1 MSPLIRLLASFIA
14 LMMAMGI
21 GRFALTPQMPHLLS
35 EGQIDLTGAGLIAA
49 ANYLGYFVG
58 AVDSIFARS
67 HHPVRAR
74 LYGGLW
80 LCVLL
85 TLASYWAHGFWPH
98 LLLRFGTGVA
108 SAWALVMIT
117 SLSQP
122 LAIAAGRP
130 RLGSLVFAGP
140 GLGILLTGLL
150 ALGSNLLG
158 QSSATLW
165 LVYGGVALLML
176 LAILPFLPR
185 PSLTDAPISGADSN
199 ASIAP
204 LGWIYFLFGLGYIIP
219 ATFLSQMASAQF
231 KGAWQADLF
240 WPCFGL
246 AAALGVVVAS
256 LRRKAPNTT
265 RRWLMTTLWLQA
277 AGVFACLLGNGWGLA
292 LGVLLCGGPFLAC
305 MQLVMA
311 RLREVAPHGYQR
323 NTGVLTACFAIGQL
337 SGPLLASV
345 SNHLSD
351 GLQPALVI
359 AGCGLL
365 LAGAVLLRPATTVS
379 QQSPALARELVRVER
394 APERRARCRGKGG
407 ASAQPLQELFAPTE
421 EQTALNLVQYD
432 PRESQSGPAC
442 RAHQWPS

>member
-67 HHPVRAR
+67 HHHVRGR

-130 RLGSLVFAGP
+130 RLGALVFAGP

-158 QSSATLW
+158 QDSATLW
-165 LVYGGVALLML
+165 LIYGVVALVML
-176 LAILPFLPR
+176 LAILPFLPK
-185 PSLTDAPISGADSN
+185 PTATVTHTTSAGSN
-199 ASIAP
+199 GSIAH
-204 LGWIYFLFGLGYIIP
+204 LCWIYFLYGLGYIIP

-256 LRRKAPNTT
+256 LRRKDPNTT

-277 AGVFACLLGNGWGLA
+277 GGVFACLLGNGWGLA
-292 LGVLLCGGPFLAC
+292 LGVLLCGAPFLAC

-323 NTGVLTACFAIGQL
+323 STGLLTASFAIGQL

-345 SNHLSD
+345 SSHLSG
-351 GLQPALVI
+351 GLQPALII
-359 AGCGLL
+359 AGAGLL
-365 LAGAVLLRPATTVS
+365 LAGAVLLNRQPSAS
-379 QQSPALARELVRVER
+379 GCEPALA
-394 APERRARCRGKGG
+394 APGPGK
-407 ASAQPLQELFAPTE
+407 
-421 EQTALNLVQYD
+421 TAH
-432 PRESQSGPAC
+432 PGSSR
-442 RAHQWPS
+442 

>member
-67 HHPVRAR
+67 HHHVRGR

-85 TLASYWAHGFWPH
+85 TLASYWADGFWPH
-98 LLLRFGTGVA
+98 LVLRFGTGVA
-108 SAWALVMIT
+108 SAWVLVMIT

-130 RLGSLVFAGP
+130 RLGALIFAGP

-150 ALGSNLLG
+150 ALGSNLMG

-165 LVYGGVALLML
+165 LVYGLVALLML
-176 LAILPFLPR
+176 LAVLPFLPK
-185 PSLTDAPISGADSN
+185 PTIAITQATSAGN
-199 ASIAP
+199 NGSIVH
-204 LGWIYFLFGLGYIIP
+204 LCWIYFLYGLGYIIP
-219 ATFLSQMASAQF
+219 ATFLSQMANAQF

-246 AAALGVVVAS
+246 AAALGVVVTS
-256 LRRKAPNTT
+256 LRRKKPHTT
-265 RRWLMTTLWLQA
+265 RRWLMATLWLQA
-277 AGVFACLLGNGWGLA
+277 AGVFACLLGNSWGLA
-292 LGVLLCGGPFLAC
+292 LGVLLCGAPFLAC

-323 NTGVLTACFAIGQL
+323 STGLLTASFAIGQL

-345 SNHLSD
+345 SSHLSG
-351 GLQPALVI
+351 GLQPALVV
-359 AGCGLL
+359 AGAGLL
-365 LAGAVLLRPATTVS
+365 LAGSVLINRPLPVHPMCTHVADS
-379 QQSPALARELVRVER
+379 AAN
-394 APERRARCRGKGG
+394 GG
-407 ASAQPLQELFAPTE
+407 
-421 EQTALNLVQYD
+421 
-432 PRESQSGPAC
+432 
-442 RAHQWPS
+442 

>member
-1 MSPLIRLLASFIA
+1 MSPRIRLLASFIA

-67 HHPVRAR
+67 HHHVRGR

-122 LAIAAGRP
+122 LAVSIGRP
-130 RLGSLVFAGP
+130 RLGALVFAGP

-158 QSSATLW
+158 QNSATLW
-165 LVYGGVALLML
+165 LVYGIVALVML
-176 LAILPFLPR
+176 LMVLPFLPQ
-185 PSLTDAPISGADSN
+185 PTLTVPHASEAGSN
-199 ASIAP
+199 ESIAH
-204 LGWIYFLFGLGYIIP
+204 LCWIYFLYGLGYIIP

-246 AAALGVVVAS
+246 AAALGVVAAS
-256 LRRKAPNTT
+256 LRRKDPHTT

-292 LGVLLCGGPFLAC
+292 LGVLLCGAPFLAC

-311 RLREVAPHGYQR
+311 RLRDVAPHGYQR
-323 NTGVLTACFAIGQL
+323 STGLLTASFAIGQL

-345 SNHLSD
+345 SSHLSG
-351 GLQPALVI
+351 GLQPALIV
-359 AGCGLL
+359 AGCGLV
-365 LAGAVLLRPATTVS
+365 LAGAVLVNRQPAARADA
-379 QQSPALARELVRVER
+379 PARAER
-394 APERRARCRGKGG
+394 APGK
-407 ASAQPLQELFAPTE
+407 
-421 EQTALNLVQYD
+421 TALPGNT
-432 PRESQSGPAC
+432 R
-442 RAHQWPS
+442 

>member
-1 MSPLIRLLASFIA
+1 MSPLIRLLASFVA

-35 EGQIDLTGAGLIAA
+35 EGQIDLTGAGLLAA

-67 HHPVRAR
+67 HQHVRGR

-85 TLASYWAHGFWPH
+85 TLASYWANGFWPH
-98 LLLRFGTGVA
+98 VLLRFGTGVA

-130 RLGSLVFAGP
+130 RLGALVFAGP
-140 GLGILLTGLL
+140 GLGIVLTGLL
-150 ALGSNLLG
+150 ALVSNLLG

-165 LVYGGVALLML
+165 LLYGTVALVML
-176 LAILPFLPR
+176 LAILPFLPK
-185 PSLTDAPISGADSN
+185 PAVTVTQVASAGSN
-199 ASIAP
+199 GSIAH
-204 LGWIYFLFGLGYIIP
+204 LCWIYFLYGLGYIIP

-231 KGAWQADLF
+231 QGAWQADLF

-246 AAALGVVVAS
+246 AAALGVGVAS
-256 LRRKAPNTT
+256 LRRKHPNTT
-265 RRWLMTTLWLQA
+265 RRWLMATLWLQA

-292 LGVLLCGGPFLAC
+292 LGVLLCGAPFLAC

-323 NTGVLTACFAIGQL
+323 STGLLTASFAIGQL

-345 SNHLSD
+345 SSHLSG
-351 GLQPALVI
+351 GLQPALVV
-359 AGCGLL
+359 AGTGLL
-365 LAGAVLLRPATTVS
+365 LAGSVLINRPL
-379 QQSPALARELVRVER
+379 P
-394 APERRARCRGKGG
+394 
-407 ASAQPLQELFAPTE
+407 AQPICTQVANG
-421 EQTALNLVQYD
+421 AAN
-432 PRESQSGPAC
+432 GG
-442 RAHQWPS
+442 

>member
-1 MSPLIRLLASFIA
+1 MSPLIRLLASFVA

-67 HHPVRAR
+67 HQHVRGR

-85 TLASYWAHGFWPH
+85 TLASYWANGFWPH

-130 RLGSLVFAGP
+130 RLGALVFAGP
-140 GLGILLTGLL
+140 GLGIVLTGLL
-150 ALGSNLLG
+150 ALVSNLSG
-158 QSSATLW
+158 QSSAALW
-165 LVYGGVALLML
+165 LIYGTVALVML
-176 LAILPFLPR
+176 LAILPFLPK
-185 PSLTDAPISGADSN
+185 PTLTVTQPTSAGSN
-199 ASIAP
+199 GSIAH
-204 LGWIYFLFGLGYIIP
+204 LCCIYFLYGLGYIIP

-231 KGAWQADLF
+231 NGAWQADLF

-246 AAALGVVVAS
+246 AAALGVGVAS
-256 LRRKAPNTT
+256 LRRKHPNTT
-265 RRWLMTTLWLQA
+265 RRWLMATLWLQA

-292 LGVLLCGGPFLAC
+292 LGVLLCGAPFLAC

-323 NTGVLTACFAIGQL
+323 STGLLTASFAVGQL

-345 SNHLSD
+345 SSHLSG
-351 GLQPALVI
+351 GLQPALVV
-359 AGCGLL
+359 AGTGLL
-365 LAGAVLLRPATTVS
+365 LAGSVLINHPLPPRPICTQMANS
-379 QQSPALARELVRVER
+379 AAN
-394 APERRARCRGKGG
+394 GG
-407 ASAQPLQELFAPTE
+407 
-421 EQTALNLVQYD
+421 
-432 PRESQSGPAC
+432 
-442 RAHQWPS
+442 

>member
-1 MSPLIRLLASFIA
+1 MSPLIRLLASFVA

-35 EGQIDLTGAGLIAA
+35 EGQIDLTGAGLLAA

-67 HHPVRAR
+67 HQHVRGR

-85 TLASYWAHGFWPH
+85 TLASSWANGFWPH

-130 RLGSLVFAGP
+130 RLGALVFAGP
-140 GLGILLTGLL
+140 GLGIVLTGLL
-150 ALGSNLLG
+150 ALVSNLLG

-165 LVYGGVALLML
+165 LLYGTVALVVL
-176 LAILPFLPR
+176 LAILPFLPK
-185 PSLTDAPISGADSN
+185 PAVTVTQVFSAGSN
-199 ASIAP
+199 GSIAH
-204 LGWIYFLFGLGYIIP
+204 LCWIYFLYGLGYIIP
-219 ATFLSQMASAQF
+219 ATFLSQMASAQLQ
-231 KGAWQADLF
+231 GAWQADLF

-246 AAALGVVVAS
+246 AAALGVGVAI
-256 LRRKAPNTT
+256 LRRKHPNTT
-265 RRWLMTTLWLQA
+265 RRWLMATLWLQA

-292 LGVLLCGGPFLAC
+292 LGVLLCGAPFLAC

-323 NTGVLTACFAIGQL
+323 STGLLTASFAVGQL

-345 SNHLSD
+345 SSHLSG
-351 GLQPALVI
+351 GLQPALVV
-359 AGCGLL
+359 AGTGLL
-365 LAGAVLLRPATTVS
+365 LAGSVLINRPL
-379 QQSPALARELVRVER
+379 P
-394 APERRARCRGKGG
+394 
-407 ASAQPLQELFAPTE
+407 AQPICTPVANG
-421 EQTALNLVQYD
+421 AAN
-432 PRESQSGPAC
+432 GG
-442 RAHQWPS
+442 

>member
-1 MSPLIRLLASFIA
+1 MSPLIRLLASFVA

-67 HHPVRAR
+67 HHHVRGR

-85 TLASYWAHGFWPH
+85 TFASYWAHGFWPH

-130 RLGSLVFAGP
+130 RLGALVFAGP
-140 GLGILLTGLL
+140 GLGIFLTGLL

-158 QSSATLW
+158 QNSATLW
-165 LVYGGVALLML
+165 LVYGVVALVML
-176 LAILPFLPR
+176 LAILPFLPK
-185 PSLTDAPISGADSN
+185 PATGTPVASHTQAGSN
-199 ASIAP
+199 GSIAH
-204 LGWIYFLFGLGYIIP
+204 LCWIYVLYGLGYIIP

-246 AAALGVVVAS
+246 AAAIGVVVAS
-256 LRRKAPNTT
+256 LRRKDPDTT

-277 AGVFACLLGNGWGLA
+277 TGVFACLLGNGWGLA
-292 LGVLLCGGPFLAC
+292 LGVLLCGAPFLAC

-311 RLREVAPHGYQR
+311 RLRDVAPHGYQR
-323 NTGVLTACFAIGQL
+323 KTGLLTASFAIGQL

-345 SNHLSD
+345 SSHLSG

-359 AGCGLL
+359 AGAGLL
-365 LAGAVLLRPATTVS
+365 LAGGILLSPQPAG
-379 QQSPALARELVRVER
+379 LAREAAR
-394 APERRARCRGKGG
+394 A
-407 ASAQPLQELFAPTE
+407 APTPGK
-421 EQTALNLVQYD
+421 TAH
-432 PRESQSGPAC
+432 PGSTR
-442 RAHQWPS
+442 

>member
-21 GRFALTPQMPHLLS
+21 GRFALTPQMPHLLN

-49 ANYLGYFVG
+49 ANYLGYLVG

-67 HHPVRAR
+67 HHHVRGR

-130 RLGSLVFAGP
+130 RLGALVFAGP
-140 GLGILLTGLL
+140 GLGIVLTGLL

-158 QSSATLW
+158 QNSATLW
-165 LVYGGVALLML
+165 LLYGVVALVML
-176 LAILPFLPR
+176 LAILPFLPK
-185 PSLTDAPISGADSN
+185 PSTAAPVARDSEARSN
-199 ASIAP
+199 GSITH
-204 LGWIYFLFGLGYIIP
+204 LCWIYVLFGLGYIIP
-219 ATFLSQMASAQF
+219 ATFLSQMASAQL

-246 AAALGVVVAS
+246 AAAIGVGVAS
-256 LRRKAPNTT
+256 LRRKDPATT
-265 RRWLMTTLWLQA
+265 RRWLMATLWLQA

-323 NTGVLTACFAIGQL
+323 STGVLTASFAIGQL

-345 SNHLSD
+345 SNHMSG

-359 AGCGLL
+359 AGAGLL
-365 LAGAVLLRPATTVS
+365 MAGSVLVS
-379 QQSPALARELVRVER
+379 QQPA
-394 APERRARCRGKGG
+394 
-407 ASAQPLQELFAPTE
+407 ASAHEPARAVPVPGK
-421 EQTALNLVQYD
+421 TAH
-432 PRESQSGPAC
+432 PGSTR
-442 RAHQWPS
+442 

>member
-1 MSPLIRLLASFIA
+1 MSPLIRLLASFVA

-35 EGQIDLTGAGLIAA
+35 EGQIDLTDAGLIAA

-67 HHPVRAR
+67 HHHVRGR
-74 LYGGLW
+74 MYGGLW

-85 TLASYWAHGFWPH
+85 TLASYWAQGFWPH

-130 RLGSLVFAGP
+130 RLGALVFAGP

-165 LVYGGVALLML
+165 LVYGVVALVML
-176 LAILPFLPR
+176 LAILPLLPQ
-185 PSLTDAPISGADSN
+185 PMPAVAHTASAGSN
-199 ASIAP
+199 QSIAH
-204 LGWIYFLFGLGYIIP
+204 LCWIYFLYGLGYIIP

-231 KGAWQADLF
+231 NGAWQADLF

-246 AAALGVVVAS
+246 AAAVGVVGVS
-256 LRRKAPNTT
+256 LRRNNTHTT

-277 AGVFACLLGNGWGLA
+277 TGVFACLLGNGWGLA
-292 LGVLLCGGPFLAC
+292 LGVLLCGTPFLAC
-305 MQLVMA
+305 MMLVMQ
-311 RLREVAPHGYQR
+311 RLREIAPHGYQR
-323 NTGVLTACFAIGQL
+323 STGLLTASFAIGQL

-345 SNHLSD
+345 SSHLSG

-359 AGCGLL
+359 AGAGLL
-365 LAGAVLLRPATTVS
+365 VAGALLLRPTVS
-379 QQSPALARELVRVER
+379 LSQPPVAAVREPVLGAPA
-394 APERRARCRGKGG
+394 PGKTAHP
-407 ASAQPLQELFAPTE
+407 AST
-421 EQTALNLVQYD
+421 
-432 PRESQSGPAC
+432 R
-442 RAHQWPS
+442 

>member
-1 MSPLIRLLASFIA
+1 MSPLIRLLASFVA

-67 HHPVRAR
+67 HHHVRGR

-130 RLGSLVFAGP
+130 RLGALVFAGP

-150 ALGSNLLG
+150 ALAANLLG
-158 QSSATLW
+158 QNSATLW
-165 LVYGGVALLML
+165 LVYGVVALVML
-176 LAILPFLPR
+176 LAILPFLPK
-185 PSLTDAPISGADSN
+185 PSAAASPVAGHSDVGSN
-199 ASIAP
+199 GSIAH
-204 LGWIYFLFGLGYIIP
+204 LCWIYVLYGLGYIIP

-246 AAALGVVVAS
+246 AAAIGVGVAT
-256 LRRKAPNTT
+256 LRRKDPDTT

-311 RLREVAPHGYQR
+311 RLRDVAPHGYQR
-323 NTGVLTACFAIGQL
+323 STGLLTASFAIGQL

-345 SNHLSD
+345 SSHLSG
-351 GLQPALVI
+351 GLQPALVA
-359 AGCGLL
+359 AGAGLL
-365 LAGAVLLRPATTVS
+365 VAGSVLVS
-379 QQSPALARELVRVER
+379 RQP
-394 APERRARCRGKGG
+394 
-407 ASAQPLQELFAPTE
+407 SAQAHAPVHAVPAPGK
-421 EQTALNLVQYD
+421 TAH
-432 PRESQSGPAC
+432 PGSTR
-442 RAHQWPS
+442 

>member
-1 MSPLIRLLASFIA
+1 MSPLIRLTASFVA

-67 HHPVRAR
+67 HHHIKGR

-85 TLASYWAHGFWPH
+85 TLASFWAHGFWPH

-130 RLGSLVFAGP
+130 RLGALVFAGP
-140 GLGILLTGLL
+140 GLGIVLTGML

-165 LVYGGVALLML
+165 LVYGAVALVML
-176 LAILPFLPR
+176 LAILPFLPT
-185 PSLTDAPISGADSN
+185 PTTLAAPASN
-199 ASIAP
+199 AGNNGSIAH

-246 AAALGVVVAS
+246 AAAMGVVIAS
-256 LRRKAPNTT
+256 LRRKDPNTT

-277 AGVFACLLGNGWGLA
+277 AGVFTCLLGNTWGLA
-292 LGVLLCGGPFLAC
+292 LGVLLCGAPFLAC

-311 RLREVAPHGYQR
+311 RLREIAPHGYQR
-323 NTGVLTACFAIGQL
+323 STGLLTASFAIGQL

-345 SNHLSD
+345 SSHLSG

-365 LAGAVLLRPATTVS
+365 VAGGVVLSQRPEGS
-379 QQSPALARELVRVER
+379 
-394 APERRARCRGKGG
+394 
-407 ASAQPLQELFAPTE
+407 ASAPAHAVPVPEK
-421 EQTALNLVQYD
+421 TAL
-432 PRESQSGPAC
+432 PGSSR
-442 RAHQWPS
+442 

>member
-21 GRFALTPQMPHLLS
+21 GRFALTPQLPHLLS

-49 ANYLGYFVG
+49 ANYFGYFVG

-67 HHPVRAR
+67 HHHVRGR
-74 LYGGLW
+74 MYGGLW

-108 SAWALVMIT
+108 SAWALVMIA

-122 LAIAAGRP
+122 LAHAVGRP
-130 RLGSLVFAGP
+130 RLGALVFAGP

-150 ALGSNLLG
+150 ALGSHLLG

-165 LVYGGVALLML
+165 LIYGVVALVML
-176 LAILPFLPR
+176 LAILPFLPQ
-185 PSLTDAPISGADSN
+185 PSVSN
-199 ASIAP
+199 AVAVDTGAAGNGSIAH
-204 LGWIYFLFGLGYIIP
+204 LCWIYFLYGLGYIIP

-231 KGAWQADLF
+231 RGAWQADLF

-246 AAALGVVVAS
+246 AAALGVVLVSARRQGAS
-256 LRRKAPNTT
+256 T
-265 RRWLMTTLWLQA
+265 RRWLMSTLWLQA

-292 LGVLLCGGPFLAC
+292 LGVLLCGAPFLAC
-305 MQLVMA
+305 MQLVMQ

-323 NTGVLTACFAIGQL
+323 STGLLTACFAIGQL
-337 SGPLLASV
+337 CGPLLASV
-345 SNHLSD
+345 SSHLSG
-351 GLQPALVI
+351 GLQPALVV

-365 LAGAVLLRPATTVS
+365 LAGALLLRPAA
-379 QQSPALARELVRVER
+379 ALGLSASHQ
-394 APERRARCRGKGG
+394 RG
-407 ASAQPLQELFAPTE
+407 
-421 EQTALNLVQYD
+421 
-432 PRESQSGPAC
+432 
-442 RAHQWPS
+442 